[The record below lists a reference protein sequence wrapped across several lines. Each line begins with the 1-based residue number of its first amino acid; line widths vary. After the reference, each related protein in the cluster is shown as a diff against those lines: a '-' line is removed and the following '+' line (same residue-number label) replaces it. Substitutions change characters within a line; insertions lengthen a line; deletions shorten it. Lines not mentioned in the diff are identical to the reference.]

1 VDEDSRSGTAD
12 GGSSADLPTSRGEAV
27 LDGDAVTLGSQ
38 PTAVGTP
45 APTGPGDAAIDDD
58 SIPAGTVFGDRY
70 EVRQHL
76 GSGGMGTVYA
86 AHDRLLDVAVALK
99 FVRPQLARD
108 PREQARLSREVRLA
122 QAITHVNVIRTY
134 TLAQHDG
141 HLFIVMELL
150 DGVSLAELLRAGPLP
165 LPDAVRIVRDVLAGL
180 AAAHA
185 KNIVHRDIKPQN
197 TTLCGDGRVVLM
209 DFGIA
214 RATEKVVDEPVAT
227 AAPSQLTSLAGT
239 PGYIAPEV
247 VAGGPVTPQSDLYAV
262 GVLLHQMVTG
272 RLPSNVPTQSVQ
284 MHTGD
289 GLVVSSDIP
298 DLRHVPPSLLR
309 VLARLLCAAPEARYA
324 SVAEVVAAL
333 DAADA
338 PVVEPPP
345 RRSWRGAIVA
355 AGALAVV
362 AIAGVALAGRGAAL
376 GALTRIELP
385 APVITPAPAVI
396 APAPASITP
405 PPVVAPPAETAPA
418 PAAPEPAPRRRP
430 RRPATTPP
438 AVKPTTPVAEPARTP
453 PADDEAARR
462 RRQLL
467 DLGEE

>member
-58 SIPAGTVFGDRY
+58 SIPTGTVFGDRY

-214 RATEKVVDEPVAT
+214 RATEKVVDEPVPT

-298 DLRHVPPSLLR
+298 DLRHVPPGLLR
-309 VLARLLCAAPEARYA
+309 VLARLLCAAPEARYG

-338 PVVEPPP
+338 PAVEPPR
-345 RRSWRGAIVA
+345 RRSRRGLVVGV
-355 AGALAVV
+355 AGAAVV
-362 AIAGVALAGRGAAL
+362 AVAGLALAGRGETL
-376 GALTRIELP
+376 GALTRIDLP
-385 APVITPAPAVI
+385 APVI
-396 APAPASITP
+396 APAPVVVAP
-405 PPVVAPPAETAPA
+405 PPVVAPAAEAAVAPA
-418 PAAPEPAPRRRP
+418 APAPEPAPRRRP
-430 RRPATTPP
+430 RRPATTAP
-438 AVKPTTPVAEPARTP
+438 AVKPTTAPVAEPARMP

>member
-1 VDEDSRSGTAD
+1 VDEHSRSGSAD
-12 GGSSADLPTSRGEAV
+12 DGSPADLPTSRGEA
-27 LDGDAVTLGSQ
+27 LLESDAVTLGSQ

-45 APTGPGDAAIDDD
+45 APTNPGGSAIDDD
-58 SIPAGTVFGDRY
+58 SIPAGTVFGERY

-150 DGVSLAELLRAGPLP
+150 DGHSLAELLRAGPLP

-197 TTLCGDGRVVLM
+197 TTICGDGRVVLM

-214 RATEKVVDEPVAT
+214 RATEKVLVEDAAPI

-284 MHTGD
+284 AHTGD
-289 GLVVSSDIP
+289 GLVVSDDIP

-324 SVAEVVAAL
+324 TVAEVVSAL
-333 DAADA
+333 DASDA
-338 PVVEPPP
+338 PAVEPPP
-345 RRSWRGAIVA
+345 ARRSRVVPYAVGAVALVA
-355 AGALAVV
+355 A
-362 AIAGVALAGRGAAL
+362 AGLALAGRGDAL
-376 GALTRIELP
+376 GALTRIALP
-385 APVITPAPAVI
+385 APVA
-396 APAPASITP
+396 APAPAP
-405 PPVVAPPAETAPA
+405 VVVAPPPVAQPAAEPVAPA
-418 PAAPEPAPRRRP
+418 APAPEPAPRRRQ
-430 RRPATTPP
+430 RRTAPAAAQPIAPAPP
-438 AVKPTTPVAEPARTP
+438 PTVDKPPPV
-453 PADDEAARR
+453 DDEAARR
-462 RRQLL
+462 RRKLL

>member
-1 VDEDSRSGTAD
+1 VTHDAD
-12 GGSSADLPTSRGEAV
+12 AIT
-27 LDGDAVTLGSQ
+27 DAAR

-45 APTGPGDAAIDDD
+45 TGTGAGGRASDDD
-58 SIPAGTVFGDRY
+58 NIAPGTVFGDRY
-70 EVRQHL
+70 EVRRHL

-150 DGVSLAELLRAGPLP
+150 DGVSLAERLRAGPLP
-165 LPDAVRIVRDVLAGL
+165 LPEAVRIVRDVLAGL

-214 RATEKVVDEPVAT
+214 RAAEAVVDDAAVGT
-227 AAPSQLTSLAGT
+227 APSQLTSLAGT

-247 VAGGPVTPQSDLYAV
+247 MAGGPVTPQSDLYAV

-284 MHTGD
+284 ANT
-289 GLVVSSDIP
+289 VVEVVLGSDIP
-298 DLRHVPPSLLR
+298 DLRHVPPALLR
-309 VLARLLCAAPEARYA
+309 VLARLLCAAPDARYG

-333 DAADA
+333 DDTAAPA
-338 PVVEPPP
+338 PAPRPP
-345 RRSWRGAIVA
+345 RRWRGAVA
-355 AGALAVV
+355 AV
-362 AIAGVALAGRGAAL
+362 AIAALAAAGIALGSRGAAL

-385 APVITPAPAVI
+385 AP
-396 APAPASITP
+396 
-405 PPVVAPPAETAPA
+405 PPVVAPPPPAVAPAQPIVAPA
-418 PAAPEPAPRRRP
+418 PEPEVAPAAAAPAPRRRP
-430 RRPATTPP
+430 RRSSGPA
-438 AVKPTTPVAEPARTP
+438 AAPTTVPAPTP
-453 PADDEAARR
+453 AQAPADEAARR
-462 RRQLL
+462 RRKLL